1 MTSEEWLELGR
12 CLGLEAD
19 DLQSQL
25 KPSNSEAFH
34 AAPVIIRSISLACR
48 RMAKKTEKKS

>member
-25 KPSNSEAFH
+25 KPSNSGAFH
-34 AAPVIIRSISLACR
+34 AAPVIIRSISLACS